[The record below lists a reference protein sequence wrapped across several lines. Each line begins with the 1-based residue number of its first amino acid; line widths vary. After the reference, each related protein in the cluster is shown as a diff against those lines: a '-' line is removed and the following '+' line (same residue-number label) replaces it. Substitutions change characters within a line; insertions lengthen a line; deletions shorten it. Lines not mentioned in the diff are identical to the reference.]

1 MGMADTVNNEV
12 FYGLIL
18 SMSGFLLATFL
29 TPIYTHF
36 AYKYKFWKKQK
47 KTTLTGEA
55 LPVMTKLHAKKFKR
69 AFPTMA
75 GIIGVVT
82 VTVVTVVCNLNR
94 EQTWLPLLGFVGGS
108 IVGLIDDLINVF
120 GSGKGAA
127 GLRAPVKF
135 AMITGLGL
143 FLGWWFAVK
152 LGWTAIAVPFI
163 GDVQVGVIGMILIF
177 AFAVV
182 ATSNAVNISDGL
194 DGLAGGLAML
204 AYGAYGVIALLQGQ
218 WMLTA
223 FCLTVVGWL
232 LSYIWFNV
240 PPARFMMGD
249 TGSFAIGAGLGVVA
263 MMTDAFFLLPIIG
276 ALFVVEAGS
285 SLIQIFWKKVFKKK
299 LFISAPIHHHLE
311 AKGWNEA
318 KIVMRFWVIAG
329 MFAIIGIFLAVQ
341 GGIVRGMK
349 QQQAVDRSIWT
360 EMSEGERTVPNVNN
374 QNNSPRSGNA

>member
-135 AMITGLGL
+135 AMITSLGL

-163 GDVQVGVIGMILIF
+163 GDVQVGMIGMILIF

-360 EMSEGERTVPNVNN
+360 EMSEGERVVPNVNN
-374 QNNSPRSGNA
+374 QNDNSRSGNA